1 MYHMDWIKSR
11 HLWYGVHWDWFWC
24 FLTACLYMTLHMTC
38 VVWNWN
44 PNVSSHNSFFPLLN
58 SYIRFTVPV
67 HRFLIYFMDLN
78 LPKDSSSFFFSRL
91 VIKVSFAPTLDQQ
104 SDDHAFQAAA
114 IHCWFEKVKSASNFI
129 DTETYS
135 LSHPI
140 LCTFVTFWPCMRL
153 YFKRCMLT
161 GPKNHHEVHTP
172 YAYQNL
178 NVSKCINLESTAFLK
193 YTWFKQKI

>member
-1 MYHMDWIKSR
+1 MFDRCTTWIELKVDICGMECIGIDFDVFSQLVYKW
-11 HLWYGVHWDWFWC
+11 HYIWH
-24 FLTACLYMTLHMTC
+24 ALYEIEIQMSVPIIHD
-38 VVWNWN
+38 
-44 PNVSSHNSFFPLLN
+44 SDIFFPLLN
-58 SYIRFTVPV
+58 SYIRFSVPV

-129 DTETYS
+129 DTETYR

-140 LCTFVTFWPCMRL
+140 VCTFVTFWPW
-153 YFKRCMLT
+153 
-161 GPKNHHEVHTP
+161 HT
-172 YAYQNL
+172 
-178 NVSKCINLESTAFLK
+178 LK
-193 YTWFKQKI
+193 EFEPIFQKICTIVHAYWVEELSSLF

>member
-1 MYHMDWIKSR
+1 MII
-11 HLWYGVHWDWFWC
+11 
-24 FLTACLYMTLHMTC
+24 
-38 VVWNWN
+38 
-44 PNVSSHNSFFPLLN
+44 FFPCSFEYL
-58 SYIRFTVPV
+58 RFSVPV

-135 LSHPI
+135 LSNPI
-140 LCTFVTFWPCMRL
+140 VCTFVTF
-153 YFKRCMLT
+153 
-161 GPKNHHEVHTP
+161 
-172 YAYQNL
+172 
-178 NVSKCINLESTAFLK
+178 
-193 YTWFKQKI
+193 

>member
-1 MYHMDWIKSR
+1 MGLILMFSHSLSIYDITYDMRCMKLKSKMSVPII
-11 HLWYGVHWDWFWC
+11 HD
-24 FLTACLYMTLHMTC
+24 
-38 VVWNWN
+38 
-44 PNVSSHNSFFPLLN
+44 SIFPLLN
-58 SYIRFTVPV
+58 SYIRFSVPV

-135 LSHPI
+135 LSNPI
-140 LCTFVTFWPCMRL
+140 VCSM
-153 YFKRCMLT
+153 
-161 GPKNHHEVHTP
+161 
-172 YAYQNL
+172 
-178 NVSKCINLESTAFLK
+178 
-193 YTWFKQKI
+193 

>member
-24 FLTACLYMTLHMTC
+24 FLTACLYMTLHIWHALYEIEIQMSVPIIHDSIFPC
-38 VVWNWN
+38 
-44 PNVSSHNSFFPLLN
+44 SFEYL
-58 SYIRFTVPV
+58 RFSVPV

-135 LSHPI
+135 LSNPI
-140 LCTFVTFWPCMRL
+140 VCTFVTFWPW
-153 YFKRCMLT
+153 
-161 GPKNHHEVHTP
+161 HT
-172 YAYQNL
+172 
-178 NVSKCINLESTAFLK
+178 LK
-193 YTWFKQKI
+193 VYEAIF

>member
-1 MYHMDWIKSR
+1 MFDRCTTWIELKVDICGMECSGIDFDVFSQLVYIW
-11 HLWYGVHWDWFWC
+11 HAFYEIEIQMSVPIIHDSIFPC
-24 FLTACLYMTLHMTC
+24 SFEFL
-38 VVWNWN
+38 
-44 PNVSSHNSFFPLLN
+44 
-58 SYIRFTVPV
+58 RFSVPV

-135 LSHPI
+135 LSNPI
-140 LCTFVTFWPCMRL
+140 VCTFVTFWPWQTL
-153 YFKRCMLT
+153 KV
-161 GPKNHHEVHTP
+161 HE
-172 YAYQNL
+172 A
-178 NVSKCINLESTAFLK
+178 IF
-193 YTWFKQKI
+193 

>member
-1 MYHMDWIKSR
+1 MECIGIDFDVFSQLVYKWHYIW
-11 HLWYGVHWDWFWC
+11 H
-24 FLTACLYMTLHMTC
+24 ALYEIEIQMSVPIIHD
-38 VVWNWN
+38 
-44 PNVSSHNSFFPLLN
+44 SFFPCSFEYLCF
-58 SYIRFTVPV
+58 SVPV